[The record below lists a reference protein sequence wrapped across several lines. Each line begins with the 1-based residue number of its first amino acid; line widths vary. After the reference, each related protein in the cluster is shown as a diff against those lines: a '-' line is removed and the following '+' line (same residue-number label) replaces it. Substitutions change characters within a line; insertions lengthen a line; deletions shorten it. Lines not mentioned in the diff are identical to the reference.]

1 MEGGLEREREEGEA
15 SEAVGA
21 LVRSVDTRER
31 NSGTDHRGE
40 GRKIKAGLLH
50 MNRPLVCDLFSTPI
64 LYTMC
69 MEHLL
74 CVMHCMRIYVS

>member
-1 MEGGLEREREEGEA
+1 MEREREEGEA

-50 MNRPLVCDLFSTPI
+50 MN
-64 LYTMC
+64 
-69 MEHLL
+69 
-74 CVMHCMRIYVS
+74 